1 MAQRLKT
8 DWILFATVLVL
19 VLFGAV
25 MIYSASSM
33 MAATRKNSALY
44 YALRQAAWIAIAV
57 PLMIW
62 LKHLPYRKLQNTA
75 VSFIPAGIVVVLLI
89 AVYFLDGAQ
98 HRWLRFPGG
107 GLQPSEFA
115 KPALALFLAYFMSI
129 RGRAINSMYTL
140 IPASLVVGLV
150 TFAVVLADLGT
161 AIVLVLMAGVVYFVA
176 GLGWKQFAALSALVL
191 LGVVVSIAVRPYRL
205 CRVVVKFDPEFKII
219 DKIDKAGW
227 VRGQMAKS
235 ITTRDASYQP
245 LQARIALGSGGPTG
259 LGLMQG
265 RQKLMYLPEAHTD
278 EIYAVIGE
286 ELGLFGT
293 IGLVGGFLII
303 LWRGMRAA
311 IRAQDEFGKYLALS
325 LTTLLVVQAF
335 FNMIVVLDLIPTK
348 GIPLPMISYGGS
360 SLLAT
365 LISLGILMNVS
376 EHAS

>member
-8 DWILFATVLVL
+8 DWTLFGTVLVM
-19 VLFGAV
+19 VLFGGV

-33 MAATRKNSALY
+33 MAASRNNSAFY
-44 YALRQAAWIAIAV
+44 FALHQAIWIALAV
-57 PLMIW
+57 PTMVW

-89 AVYFLDGAQ
+89 AVYFLDAKQ

-129 RGRAINSMYTL
+129 RGRAINSLYTL
-140 IPASLVVGLV
+140 LPASLVVGLV
-150 TFAVVLADLGT
+150 TFAVVMADLGT
-161 AIVLVLMAGVVYFVA
+161 AIVLVVMAGVVYFVA
-176 GLGWKQFAALSALVL
+176 GLGWKQFVALT
-191 LGVVVSIAVRPYRL
+191 GVVFLGICVSVVVRPYRL
-205 CRVVVKFDPEFKII
+205 CRVVVKFDPEFKLI
-219 DKIDKAGW
+219 DKVDKWGW

-235 ITTRDASYQP
+235 ITTRDPSYQP
-245 LQARIALGSGGPTG
+245 LQARIALGSGGPAG

-278 EIYAVIGE
+278 EIYAVVGE

-293 IGLVGGFLII
+293 VGLLVGFLVIG
-303 LWRGMRAA
+303 WRGIRATM
-311 IRAQDEFGKYLALS
+311 RAQDEFGKYLALS

-335 FNMIVVLDLIPTK
+335 FNMTVVLDMIPTK